1 MYYMK
6 NGTSPHPEWATRHR
20 KPGTELRRINGR
32 YYLYGYKTVYDEAL
46 KRPRKI
52 SGSILGSITEE
63 GGFKESDKGKLKAA
77 KADSPVRVGPVR
89 EFGVSQFFLSRF
101 GEFFGHLAAAFPDD
115 WRKLVLAAYC
125 RLLYQSP
132 IKNMPSLIGESWLCE
147 SWQDSGLTDKGIGL
161 LFRRVGV
168 QRENAVAYMKAFI
181 REGDYFLADTTHLLS
196 KSSLIELTR
205 KGYNNKGDHD
215 PQINSMYVFSTQSR
229 MPVFYRL
236 HAGNI
241 REVKAFGLTLR
252 ECGLKGGVVIAD
264 KGFYSAANVAMMR
277 AEKLRYIIPLRR
289 NNLLL
294 DYSAIRANTFKAGAN
309 RFEHENRF
317 IWYLEEQINEDRAI
331 LFLDDRLR
339 VREEADYLR
348 RIDSHPATHSEEKF
362 LERKDRFGTIGL
374 ITNVADKTPKE
385 IYLAYKSRMA
395 IEEVFDSMKNVLEAD
410 NTYMQNEDSLQGLMF
425 VNHLAL
431 QFYQQIY
438 LFLKDNNLNGKYA
451 VKDFLMYLKQVRKVR
466 INGAWHDTE
475 ITAAVAKILAIATQ
489 T

>member
-1 MYYMK
+1 MK
-6 NGTSPHPEWATRHR
+6 SGTSPHPDWATRHR
-20 KPGTELRRINGR
+20 RPGTELRCINGR
-32 YYLYGYKTVYDEAL
+32 YYLYSYKTVYDEAL
-46 KRPRKI
+46 KRPKKI

-63 GGFKESDKGKLKAA
+63 GGFKESDKGRLRAA
-77 KADSPVRVGPVR
+77 KADSPIVVGPVR

-115 WRKLVLAAYC
+115 WRELVLAAYC
-125 RLLYQSP
+125 RLLYQPP
-132 IKNMPSLIGESWLCE
+132 IKNMPALIGESWLCE
-147 SWQDSGLTDKGIGL
+147 NWQGSSLTDKGIGL
-161 LFRRVGV
+161 LLRRVGV
-168 QRENAVAYMKAFI
+168 QRENAVAYMRAFI
-181 REGDYFLADTTHLLS
+181 HEGDYFLADTTHVLS
-196 KSSLIELTR
+196 KSRLIELSG

-241 REVKAFGLTLR
+241 REIKAFGLTLK
-252 ECGLKGGVVIAD
+252 ECGLDGGVVIAD

-277 AEKLRYIIPLRR
+277 GEKLRYIIPLRR

-294 DYSAIRANTFKAGAN
+294 DYSALKANTFKAGAN
-309 RFEHENRF
+309 RFEHEKRF
-317 IWYLEEQINEDRAI
+317 IWYRDEKIDGDRAI
-331 LFLDDRLR
+331 LFLDDALR

-348 RIDSHPATHSEEKF
+348 RIKSHPATYSEEKF

-374 ITNVADKTPKE
+374 ITNVADKTPEE
-385 IYLAYKSRMA
+385 IYLGYKSRMA
-395 IEEVFDSMKNVLEAD
+395 IEELFDSMKNVLETD

-438 LFLKDNNLNGKYA
+438 LFLKDNKLNGKYA

-466 INGAWHDTE
+466 INGQWHDAE
-475 ITAAVAKILAIATQ
+475 ITAAVAKMMAIATK